1 MLLKL
6 VNLICAHAD
15 FARIIYKI
23 LDVYSFQK
31 TTTTITTTTNRKHI
45 RLEKSE
51 YHNRFSH
58 LPYVTHLLFLV

>member
-15 FARIIYKI
+15 FARIMYKI

-51 YHNRFSH
+51 
-58 LPYVTHLLFLV
+58 